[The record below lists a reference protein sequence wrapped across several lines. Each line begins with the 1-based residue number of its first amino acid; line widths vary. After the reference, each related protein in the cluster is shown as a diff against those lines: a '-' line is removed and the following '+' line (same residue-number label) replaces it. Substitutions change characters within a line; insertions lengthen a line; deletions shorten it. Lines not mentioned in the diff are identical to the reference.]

1 MRADGIGGPPAS
13 AADGDDR
20 RVPTVAVRLAA
31 VRSTLADVSDAQGA
45 ALLAAALRSSPR
57 VLFVGEGGAAAT
69 VRSPQGG
76 GVVPC
81 YALEARLTG
90 VDTPQAKPRPGV
102 DVVVID
108 LTAWDWLE
116 AQAID
121 SLTVLRRVVELPSSA
136 SDAASLHEAVG
147 AAVEDAVRQ
156 LMPRLDGEG
165 R

>member
-1 MRADGIGGPPAS
+1 MGADGIGGPTDS

-31 VRSTLADVSDAQGA
+31 VRSALADVSDAQGA
-45 ALLAAALRSSPR
+45 ALLAAALRSSPP
-57 VLFVGEGGAAAT
+57 VLFVGEGGTAAT
-69 VRSPQGG
+69 VLSPQGG
-76 GVVPC
+76 VVVPC

-90 VDTPQAKPRPGV
+90 IDRPQARPRPRV

-121 SLTVLRRVVELPSSA
+121 SLTVLRRVAEVSWSA
-136 SDAASLHEAVG
+136 SHAVSLHEAVG

>member
-1 MRADGIGGPPAS
+1 MRADGIGRPPAS
-13 AADGDDR
+13 AADGDER
-20 RVPTVAVRLAA
+20 RVPTLAVRLAA
-31 VRSTLADVSDAQGA
+31 VRSALAEVSDAQGA

-69 VRSPQGG
+69 VLSPQGG

-90 VDTPQAKPRPGV
+90 IGTPQAKPRRRV
-102 DVVVID
+102 DAVVID
-108 LTAWDWLE
+108 LTAWDWSE

-121 SLTVLRRVVELPSSA
+121 SLTVLRRVAAVSWSGH
-136 SDAASLHEAVG
+136 DAASLRGAVG